1 MFFYISILLSI
12 LGLSGATYTD
22 LKERIV
28 PNKLNFGMAL
38 AGLLLFGIN
47 SIWAGSLLPIIYSVL
62 GLCFGFFFGWILWK
76 LGVFAGGDVKLFMA
90 LGALN
95 PFTPALLHLGMFTSA
110 SIPLFPITLFLHS
123 LLAFLP
129 YGLIIVI
136 YKISKNK
143 KFRTKMKHEMKERV
157 LQGIHASLIIA
168 SVHTILFSIIN
179 NYLFETIIIFIALII
194 WNKIGKKKFILT
206 IALVLL
212 AIPQYILLIE
222 VFLGVAFTIVIIYG
236 FSKLMFSI
244 RPLLS
249 KEILVS
255 KLEEGMI
262 PTNTLIKKG
271 KKIVEKEN
279 LSFKQVLK
287 AIKNG
292 KLNELLDS
300 KNEIISSNKARG
312 LSIEE
317 LKEVKK
323 LAQKGL
329 IGKKI
334 KIKDSMPFVPTMLI
348 GYAISLIA
356 GDVILILILGL

>member
-1 MFFYISILLSI
+1 MFFYISIILSL
-12 LGLSGATYTD
+12 LGLAGATYTD

-28 PNKLNFGMAL
+28 PNKLNFGMCL

-47 SIWAGSLLPIIYSVL
+47 SIYVGSLWPIMYSIL
-62 GLCFGFFFGWILWK
+62 GLCTGFFFGWILWK

-95 PFTPALLHLGMFTSA
+95 PFTPALLHVGIFTS
-110 SIPLFPITLFLHS
+110 SNTPLFPITLFLHS

-143 KFRTKMKHEMKERV
+143 EFRNKMKKEMKERIV
-157 LQGIHASLIIA
+157 QGIHASIIIA
-168 SVHTILFSIIN
+168 SSHTIIFSPIN
-179 NYLFETIIIFIALII
+179 NYLLETIIIFITLLI
-194 WNKIGKKKFILT
+194 WNKLENKKIILT
-206 IALVLL
+206 IVLVLL
-212 AIPQYILLIE
+212 ALPQYILLFQ
-222 VFLGVAFTIVIIYG
+222 VFLGVAFTIVVIYG
-236 FSKLMFSI
+236 LAKLMFSI

-262 PTNTLIKKG
+262 PAITLIWKG
-271 KKIVEKEN
+271 KKIIEKEN
-279 LSFKQVLK
+279 LSIKHLLK

-292 KLNELLDS
+292 KLNELLNNT
-300 KNEIISSNKARG
+300 NEIISSNKARG
-312 LSIEE
+312 LSLCE

-348 GYAISLIA
+348 GYIICLII
-356 GDVILILILGL
+356 GDVILITLMGI

>member
-1 MFFYISILLSI
+1 MFFYISIILSL
-12 LGLSGATYTD
+12 LGLGGATYTD

-38 AGLLLFGIN
+38 TGLLLFGIN
-47 SIWAGSLLPIIYSVL
+47 SIWVGSLWPIMYSIF
-62 GLCFGFFFGWILWK
+62 GLCTGFFFGWILWK

-95 PFTPALLHLGMFTSA
+95 PFTPALLHIGIFTSS
-110 SIPLFPITLFLHS
+110 SITLFPITLFLHS

-143 KFRTKMKHEMKERV
+143 EFRTQMKKEMKTRI
-157 LQGIHASLIIA
+157 LQGIHASIIIA
-168 SVHTILFSIIN
+168 SIYTILFSFTN
-179 NYLFETIIIFIALII
+179 NYLIEAIIVFITLII
-194 WNKIGKKKFILT
+194 WNKLETKKFILT
-206 IALVLL
+206 IILVLL
-212 AIPQYILLIE
+212 ASPQYIVLLQ
-222 VFLGVAFTIVIIYG
+222 VFLGVAFTIVVIYG
-236 FSKLMFSI
+236 LAKLMFSI

-249 KEILVS
+249 KEISVS

-262 PTNTLIKKG
+262 PTTTLIMKG
-271 KKIVEKEN
+271 KKVVEKEN
-279 LSFKQVLK
+279 LSLK
-287 AIKNG
+287 HIIKALKNG
-292 KLNELLDS
+292 NLNEMLES

-317 LKEVKK
+317 LKEIKK

-348 GYAISLIA
+348 GYAISLIV
-356 GDVILILILGL
+356 GDAILIFIFGL